1 MSSRAKSR
9 DLKKIPPCA
18 SLSRND
24 KGEERGGFSASLLL
38 KIPQNLIYRGFFD
51 SFIQIKLA

>member
-38 KIPQNLIYRGFFD
+38 KIPQNLN
-51 SFIQIKLA
+51 